1 MMKNGSPSLLYAS
14 LGLQVAQ
21 GIGNYMTEKAAY
33 DIERLQQKYRK
44 KIAAVQTAMDL
55 NAQGENAAALQRSLA
70 TDALSVQ
77 RASLRDEGSA
87 IAGAA
92 AAGVRGASVDL
103 GLLDLQRRG
112 HEAAYAVED
121 RMKAERTAAGVER
134 RNIRIGGVLGQPRGS
149 RGGPSAASAL
159 LGLGARMLDTYNNNL
174 PEAQRLGAKLAE

>member
-1 MMKNGSPSLLYAS
+1 MSLLYAS

-21 GIGNYMTEKAAY
+21 GVTNYMTDKAAY
-33 DIERLQQKYRK
+33 DIERIQQKYRRK
-44 KIAAVQTAMDL
+44 VAAVQTALDL

-70 TDALSVQ
+70 AAAISVQ

-87 IAGAA
+87 IANAA

-103 GLLDLQRRG
+103 GLIDLKRSG
-112 HEAAYAVED
+112 YEAAFAVEE
-121 RMKAERTAAGVER
+121 RMKSERNAASVER
-134 RNIRIGGVLGQPRGS
+134 RNIRIGGVLGQERGS

-174 PEAQRLGAKLAE
+174 PESQRLGARLAE